1 MVSDPATT
9 ETAMLLRTEE
19 HVDAIRSAATDL
31 TAVLPTRI
39 EAAVARALATPDG
52 GSLPRQVSEIQRAVT
67 AIADAVRV
75 VSRDLQSERLGRVG
89 DLEVLVDLIA
99 SSAESTRG
107 DLQRLDRRVAALEE
121 ALVGLADTVGRLV
134 PTVENV
140 NEKLDRRIR
149 ISVQTDPA
157 ATTFGP

>member
-1 MVSDPATT
+1 
-9 ETAMLLRTEE
+9 MLRRTEE

-39 EAAVARALATPDG
+39 EAAVARALASPDG
-52 GSLPRQVSEIQRAVT
+52 GSLPRHVSEIHRAVT
-67 AIADAVRV
+67 SIAEAVRV

-107 DLQRLDRRVAALEE
+107 DLQRLDRRVAAIES
-121 ALVGLADTVGRLV
+121 ALTTLADTVSRLV

-157 ATTFGP
+157 TTTFAP